1 MDAWVFFSLSF
12 LYSFLCMEGHV
23 EDCSRDLYFFLIH
36 FEDYFAFFNDF
47 LSLSV
52 CLFICLSIYFS
63 IYITFAILVLP
74 LSLSFSPPRL
84 FSRSFPLSS
93 FLKSHQKIDIP
104 RQTDKPTR
112 HSHISAY
119 WFYYGY
125 QDTCSPGAGAHD
137 ADWEHIIVKVSTAT
151 SRHVPSSRYWPLRGN
166 RRSGS
171 RGKAGNRRSAVM
183 VVKRRWS

>member
-1 MDAWVFFSLSF
+1 MGLLLFVFPLFVFMHGRTRGRLQ
-12 LYSFLCMEGHV
+12 
-23 EDCSRDLYFFLIH
+23 SRFVFFLIH
-36 FEDYFAFFNDF
+36 FEDYLAFFNDF
-47 LSLSV
+47 LFLSV
-52 CLFICLSIYFS
+52 CLSIYFS
-63 IYITFAILVLP
+63 LYISPSLFWFY

-183 VVKRRWS
+183 VVQRRWS